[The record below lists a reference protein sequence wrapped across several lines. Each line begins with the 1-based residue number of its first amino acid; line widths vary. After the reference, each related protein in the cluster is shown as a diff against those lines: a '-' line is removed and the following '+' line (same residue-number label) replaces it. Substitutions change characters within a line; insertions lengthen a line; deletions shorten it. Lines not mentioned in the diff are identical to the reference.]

1 MDRRRPHSA
10 GARRRRMAKERSG
23 EEKGSGK
30 VIRKGYMKI
39 CVNGVW
45 WQWVERE
52 EKMEKM
58 FFGRKEEEVLKAV
71 TWNIAGVG
79 MLG

>member
-1 MDRRRPHSA
+1 M
-10 GARRRRMAKERSG
+10 
-23 EEKGSGK
+23 
-30 VIRKGYMKI
+30 
-39 CVNGVW
+39 
-45 WQWVERE
+45 ERE